1 MKKVDMFEIEEEVL
15 VKAKVMGMVIDDG
28 QIKYKLKNTITG
40 RDYDHLF
47 KADQLIPIPE
57 EPKPVQK
64 PLVNNTRPLMKDKH

>member
-47 KADQLIPIPE
+47 KADQLIPITPE
-57 EPKPVQK
+57 PAVPK

>member
-15 VKAKVMGMVIDDG
+15 VRAKVMGMVIDDG

-47 KADQLIPIPE
+47 KSDQLIPITPE
-57 EPKPVQK
+57 PVSK
-64 PLVNNTRPLMKDKH
+64 TLVNNTRPLMKDKH

>member
-47 KADQLIPIPE
+47 KSDQLIPITPE
-57 EPKPVQK
+57 PVQK
-64 PLVNNTRPLMKDKH
+64 PLVTNTRPLMKDKH

>member
-15 VKAKVMGMVIDDG
+15 VKAKVTGMVIDDG

-47 KADQLIPIPE
+47 KADQLIPITPE
-57 EPKPVQK
+57 PVPKT
-64 PLVNNTRPLMKDKH
+64 LVNNTRPLMKDKH